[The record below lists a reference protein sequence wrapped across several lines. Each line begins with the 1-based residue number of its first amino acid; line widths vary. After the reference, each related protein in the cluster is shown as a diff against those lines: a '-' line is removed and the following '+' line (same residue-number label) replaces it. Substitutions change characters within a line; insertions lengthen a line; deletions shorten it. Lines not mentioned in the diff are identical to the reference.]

1 MALDASATPVPL
13 AAKPRLRGMLHLI
26 AFPVSLFAG
35 TMLVTAWARGL
46 RATIGSAVYAVTGA
60 VLFGVS
66 ALYHR
71 GQWDERT
78 HALLRRL
85 DHSNIFLLI
94 AGTYTPIVLMLLDG
108 ASQVALLV
116 AVWVGAL
123 AGILF
128 RLVWLDAPRWLYT
141 PFYVGLGWVA
151 IAALPEL
158 ARNGGGTTVALLV
171 IGGLAYS
178 VGGLV
183 YGLRWPDPVPTVFGY
198 HEVFHSCT
206 LAGFAAHYVAVVLVV
221 R

>member
-128 RLVWLDAPRWLYT
+128 RLVAIPVIAGISYELLRLGAKNSNSLVMRALMAPGLWLQMITTKPPDRSQIE
-141 PFYVGLGWVA
+141 VA
-151 IAALPEL
+151 IASFEE
-158 ARNGGGTTVALLV
+158 V
-171 IGGLAYS
+171 
-178 VGGLV
+178 
-183 YGLRWPDPVPTVFGY
+183 LRREGKVP
-198 HEVFHSCT
+198 SSSD
-206 LAGFAAHYVAVVLVV
+206 
-221 R
+221 